1 MKVCRPLMDYLRF
14 VYFVRRGQQNGL
26 GIGDAVDAAVKR
38 AVEEGLLDGYFKR
51 YRAEVL
57 GMILS
62 EYNEK
67 EVHQIWLEDRI
78 QIGVARG
85 EARGLA
91 EGEQRT
97 ADLFSALIGQGR
109 LDDLARA
116 ANGVAFRSEL
126 MKELLG

>member
-1 MKVCRPLMDYLRF
+1 
-14 VYFVRRGQQNGL
+14 
-26 GIGDAVDAAVKR
+26 
-38 AVEEGLLDGYFKR
+38 
-51 YRAEVL
+51 
-57 GMILS
+57 MILS

-67 EVHQIWLEDRI
+67 EVHQIWLEDGI
-78 QIGVARG
+78 QIGEARG

-116 ANGVAFRSEL
+116 ASDAAFRSEL

>member
-1 MKVCRPLMDYLRF
+1 MKVCRPLMDYSRF
-14 VYFVRRGQQNGL
+14 VYYVRRGQQNGL
-26 GIGDAVDAAVKR
+26 GIGDVVDAAVKR
-38 AVEEGLLDGYFKR
+38 AVEEGLLDGYFR
-51 YRAEVL
+51 RHRAEVL

-67 EVHQIWLEDRI
+67 EVHQIWLEDGI
-78 QIGVARG
+78 QIG

>member
-1 MKVCRPLMDYLRF
+1 MDYSRF
-14 VYFVRRGQQNGL
+14 VYYVRIGQQNGL
-26 GIGDAVDAAVKR
+26 GIGDVVDAAVKR

-51 YRAEVL
+51 HRAEVL

-67 EVHQIWLEDRI
+67 EVHQIWLEDGI
-78 QIGVARG
+78 QIGEARG

-116 ANGVAFRSEL
+116 ASDAAFRSEL